1 MNYSLG
7 MKSNPFLQ
15 RQKEQGAESGGQ
27 FSLSSVIQNASN
39 AFQNLIGSFV
49 GGLRRLGFGVSR
61 MLGIGN
67 VDE

>member
-15 RQKEQGAESGGQ
+15 RQKEQGAESSGP